1 MKELLNNADG
11 IGNDSK
17 LLLLQE
23 LQLERLRPCA
33 APTDAEQPD
42 CLRERALR
50 PPHLEPK
57 SNPLPAPRKIPRP
70 LLLGPK

>member
-42 CLRERALR
+42 CPRERAL
-50 PPHLEPK
+50 
-57 SNPLPAPRKIPRP
+57 PLPEPRKIPRP